1 MKCEIGG
8 SARSVIR
15 EFFKS
20 MQRVLSKVTLDLCGY
35 KSHVES

>member
-1 MKCEIGG
+1 MRCEVGG

-20 MQRVLSKVTLDLCGY
+20 MQRVLSKVTLVLCGY

>member
-1 MKCEIGG
+1 MRCEIGG

-15 EFFKS
+15 GIFKS
-20 MQRVLSKVTLDLCGY
+20 MQRVLGKVTLVLCGY

>member
-1 MKCEIGG
+1 MRCEIGG

-20 MQRVLSKVTLDLCGY
+20 MQRVLGKVTLVLCGY

>member
-8 SARSVIR
+8 SAGSVIR
-15 EFFKS
+15 EFFES
-20 MQRVLSKVTLDLCGY
+20 MQGVLGKVTLVLCGY

>member
-1 MKCEIGG
+1 MRCEVGG

-20 MQRVLSKVTLDLCGY
+20 MQRVLGKVTLVLCGY
-35 KSHVES
+35 ESHVES